1 MCTVPCLTRY
11 APPSADYCLNA
22 RLRAPPVP
30 FWFPATVGIGAT
42 SIAGA
47 RVGIP
52 EGLQVAALVLSAT
65 QCLVLWP
72 WITWRL
78 AHSRHAAPAPSV
90 FVHAAPAQ
98 QHNTTCNTQ
107 CYTAS
112 FVLSLCYVSMCY
124 RGCNSVC
131 YTCGFLEVKNL

>member
-78 AHSRHAAPAPSV
+78 AHSRHAAPRRPASLFMRRPHSNITQRVTHSV
-90 FVHAAPAQ
+90 TRLA
-98 QHNTTCNTQ
+98 
-107 CYTAS
+107 
-112 FVLSLCYVSMCY
+112 LCYRCV
-124 RGCNSVC
+124 
-131 YTCGFLEVKNL
+131 T